1 VTRDVTAWAC
11 SGIEPILSASCS
23 WAWARLGPLSTE
35 NQGTVPLHRR
45 LDRNSVRC
53 DRSPNR
59 VAWRFP
65 DWTAVGFRFRTI
77 LRSPRDLG
85 SPRRP
90 APSRGETKRRI
101 AHAPGPAPRGSVV
114 LHIALPRCS
123 DDVGPMRRIVARSLT
138 SRFFASLAA
147 TLTRLAKQTLARLS
161 SSGWPDIPS
170 LRTDAVLT
178 YLSLAADSRRAR
190 NWVASHGST
199 VAWESDSVSGAFSI
213 FAGRFPARRRQ
224 EIYRHPH
231 ESPTKSTSSSNSY
244 PPPLASS
251 EICTS

>member
-1 VTRDVTAWAC
+1 MFREEHGRDTHVTENQKAHEVTRDVTAWAC

-123 DDVGPMRRIVARSLT
+123 DDVGPMRRIIARSLT
-138 SRFFASLAA
+138 SRVFASLAA
-147 TLTRLAKQTLARLS
+147 TLTRLAIAGVFIRPLVPDGLTPSLTFR
-161 SSGWPDIPS
+161 SSGRGTCVP
-170 LRTDAVLT
+170 
-178 YLSLAADSRRAR
+178 SLAADLRRAR
-190 NWVASHGST
+190 
-199 VAWESDSVSGAFSI
+199 
-213 FAGRFPARRRQ
+213 
-224 EIYRHPH
+224 
-231 ESPTKSTSSSNSY
+231 
-244 PPPLASS
+244 
-251 EICTS
+251 